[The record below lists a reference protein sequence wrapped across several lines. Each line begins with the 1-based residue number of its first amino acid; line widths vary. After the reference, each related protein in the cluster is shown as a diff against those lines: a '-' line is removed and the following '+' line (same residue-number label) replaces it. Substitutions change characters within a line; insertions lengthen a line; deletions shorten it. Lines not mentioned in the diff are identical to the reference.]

1 MADCLYSDHF
11 SEPDLLVRTSG
22 EVRLSDFLL
31 WQSSFSLFAFANVL
45 WPEFTIWDLYS
56 AIFYYQRHYSKLCK
70 AKNVHEK
77 QLQIMET
84 ATIQREFELSE
95 MNDVD
100 MFIAKRKVRIE
111 TFLKDVND
119 DRLFQLE
126 NMREGNCKQE
136 QLVE

>member
-1 MADCLYSDHF
+1 
-11 SEPDLLVRTSG
+11 
-22 EVRLSDFLL
+22 
-31 WQSSFSLFAFANVL
+31 
-45 WPEFTIWDLYS
+45 
-56 AIFYYQRHYSKLCK
+56 
-70 AKNVHEK
+70 
-77 QLQIMET
+77 MET